1 MSQFTPDELTQSSA
15 IHGDFD
21 HASLNYSGHQNMI
34 LRAESDS
41 CQNCESPST
50 QTTLIVNKY
59 GDEHEYKF
67 CGDGCEG
74 QYMRENK
81 MSYDAEEDTILAQLY
96 EIEDMENPS
105 EEDLRN
111 YRNLEIRYGELTRM
125 DAEANA
131 VIVSGSVD
139 GEPAMFSYEKGTKDE
154 LGFTPGRITTGE
166 NVKEL
171 GYGYDVDSPELT
183 FDRFQKGFKN
193 YKNNVWRKH
202 MRAEEEDVDEGS
214 CLCGV
219 DYGRYGN
226 NAQPLF
232 DGRCCNTCNTELVIP
247 ARISMMFGSEEDERV
262 VCFICNLTPEETDG
276 ENGPMMSTLGGD
288 ACKTCAEEHGYSHPR
303 DMIYMDAEEI
313 EMQSLFDMM
322 KKQATKFTGMTIL
335 FTGIAAVGGY
345 LIGKN
350 RG

>member
-34 LRAESDS
+34 LR
-41 CQNCESPST
+41 
-50 QTTLIVNKY
+50 
-59 GDEHEYKF
+59 
-67 CGDGCEG
+67 
-74 QYMRENK
+74 
-81 MSYDAEEDTILAQLY
+81 AEEDTILAQLY

-111 YRNLEIRYGELTRM
+111 YRNLEIRYGELTESFGADNWNCNGCDYKW
-125 DAEANA
+125 DAWEEGTEDGSCPKCGGFSGTPLNA
-131 VIVSGSVD
+131 
-139 GEPAMFSYEKGTKDE
+139 E
-154 LGFTPGRITTGE
+154 
-166 NVKEL
+166 
-171 GYGYDVDSPELT
+171 T
-183 FDRFQKGFKN
+183 F
-193 YKNNVWRKH
+193 
-202 MRAEEEDVDEGS
+202 EEDVDDG
-214 CLCGV
+214 CCFCGV

-247 ARISMMFGSEEDERV
+247 ARISMMFGSEEEERV

>member
-1 MSQFTPDELTQSSA
+1 
-15 IHGDFD
+15 
-21 HASLNYSGHQNMI
+21 MI
-34 LRAESDS
+34 LR
-41 CQNCESPST
+41 
-50 QTTLIVNKY
+50 
-59 GDEHEYKF
+59 
-67 CGDGCEG
+67 
-74 QYMRENK
+74 
-81 MSYDAEEDTILAQLY
+81 AEEDTILAQLY

-125 DAEANA
+125 DAE
-131 VIVSGSVD
+131 D
-139 GEPAMFSYEKGTKDE
+139 
-154 LGFTPGRITTGE
+154 
-166 NVKEL
+166 
-171 GYGYDVDSPELT
+171 
-183 FDRFQKGFKN
+183 
-193 YKNNVWRKH
+193 
-202 MRAEEEDVDEGS
+202 EDVDDG
-214 CLCGV
+214 CCFCGV

-247 ARISMMFGSEEDERV
+247 ARISMMFGSEEEERV